1 MDQWNFDEKAVN
13 FFKDK
18 KNTAIVILS
27 ILVFVLTGGIA
38 SKSDTIKTIEAS
50 STVSNLDERIE
61 SLNNQIEEANE
72 KIRTLEDN
80 NQTLSKEKEELTAKI
95 NNMSSVEELQKTLN
109 EKNQY
114 ILNLEAQVGSLTA
127 EKTQLETQNG
137 ILQQQVGTTKKTN
150 QPTTSPSNSET
161 VYITNTGSKYHRG
174 SCSYLRNSKHAIDKD
189 DAISQGY
196 TPCSRCNP

>member
-72 KIRTLEDN
+72 KIRTLEYN

-137 ILQQQVGTTKKTN
+137 ILQQQV
-150 QPTTSPSNSET
+150 E
-161 VYITNTGSKYHRG
+161 NTGSKYHRS
-174 SCSYLRNSKHAIDKD
+174 SCSYLKNSKHAIDKE
-189 DAISQGY
+189 DAIAQGY